1 MPELHLT
8 DDPAADRLLGDNP
21 LALLIGMLLDQ
32 QVPMEWAFAGPATL
46 ADRLD
51 GPLDAATIAATD
63 PDRLEELFRAKPA
76 LHRYPGSM
84 ATRVHA
90 LCEHLVA
97 EYDGDP
103 EAVWRGVDDGRELL
117 GRLKALPG
125 YGDQKARIFLAL
137 LGKQC
142 GVTPTGWREAAGDY
156 GRDGYRSIAD
166 VTSPDAL
173 LKVREF
179 KQAAKAKKKA
189 TTKDG
194 A

>member
-8 DDPAADRLLGDNP
+8 DDPAADRVLSDNP

-32 QVPMEWAFAGPATL
+32 QVPMEWAFAGPAAL
-46 ADRLD
+46 QDRLER
-51 GPLDAATIAATD
+51 PLDTAAIAATD
-63 PDRLEELFRAKPA
+63 PDELEALFRQKPA

-84 ATRVHA
+84 AKRVHA
-90 LCEHLVA
+90 LCQHLVE

-103 EAVWRGVDDGRELL
+103 EAVWRGVDDARVVLK
-117 GRLKALPG
+117 RLKGLPG

-142 GVTPTGWREAAGDY
+142 GVTPTGWREVAGDY
-156 GRDGYRSIAD
+156 GAEGYRSIAD
-166 VTSPDAL
+166 VTSPETL
-173 LKVREF
+173 QKVRET
-179 KQAAKAKKKA
+179 KQAVKAAKKA
-189 TTKDG
+189 ERAGD